1 MFASIKK
8 LFTSPASKSDKWIF
22 GTMLIFA
29 SLSLLAAFALAI
41 EEFQLLQNP
50 NSELLCN
57 INSVLNCGAVMKT
70 WQAHLFGFPNTF
82 LGLMAEPIVITIAVA
97 GLAGVKFPRPFMFTA
112 QIFYALGSLF
122 AYWLFFQSLYSI
134 QELCPLCLIITVS
147 TTLVFESLLRYN
159 IRENNLYLSERMH
172 RASLKFIE
180 KDYDKFIAGAWLAL
194 LAALALIKFPNI
206 FG

>member
-1 MFASIKK
+1 
-8 LFTSPASKSDKWIF
+8 
-22 GTMLIFA
+22 MLVFA

-41 EEFQLLQNP
+41 EEFEVLKNPDAQLI
-50 NSELLCN
+50 CN
-57 INSVLNCGAVMKT
+57 VNSVLNCSAVMKT

-82 LGLMAEPIVITIAVA
+82 LGLMAEPVVITIAIA
-97 GLAGVKFPRPFMFTA
+97 GLIGVKFPRPFMFIA
-112 QIFYALGSLF
+112 QIFYGLGSLF

-134 QELCPLCLIITVS
+134 QELCPLCLIITIS
-147 TTLVFESLLRYN
+147 TTFVFETLLRYN
-159 IRENNLYLSERMH
+159 IRENNLYLSEKAH

-180 KDYDKFIAGAWLAL
+180 KDYDKFLVGAWLVL